1 MPSNTAWCKEARKCD
16 NTKSKAHANARDSA
30 SVLDDVAMD
39 SPYTTSGA
47 SSGSDTSEEP
57 PFVAAAPPIVAP
69 TGPRKTLVQAGWDT
83 VNFYRSL
90 LFYFCGGE
98 PKNCPYFAD
107 SPQARAQLYS
117 LFLVLWMWNRPH
129 YRAGSFQTDMLTN
142 LRNVAI
148 PGTGIALSWLVQF
161 RIVAFVFLIIG
172 YPLVCLIAG
181 LRKGGFRGAAT
192 AYSEQLLTPQDWF
205 SFWRLNCVLAS
216 YHSQVTHA
224 KGFHQED
231 KWTFLKSAE
240 KAGIAV
246 SPWLQPKTLV
256 IKDKNEEGG
265 MGIHFFSNAVHGG
278 QWIIQEKLSNDA
290 FISSLLP
297 QSAPLST
304 LRVITSSKG
313 GLRASSLP
321 ASCASRAPLP
331 GSPVPED
338 VSTLSCVFRAGRAHA
353 DTDHN
358 CILFDVDC
366 ASGEIR
372 KGTTNMH
379 WYQLGPDKV
388 FTTPWLNLE
397 HTITTHPDCD
407 GEAAVTGHTIPNM
420 SGIKHLCES
429 AHLALLPDV
438 PLAGWDVALTEEAG
452 MCLLEVNLSCN
463 FFRGSFDQKAY
474 FDFVNDYFEFLGN
487 CPCQTNQQKNVKS
500 L

>member
-1 MPSNTAWCKEARKCD
+1 MPSNTAWCKAEQKCGSSTLEKTD
-16 NTKSKAHANARDSA
+16 ARDSSP
-30 SVLDDVAMD
+30 SVLDDITSD
-39 SPYTTSGA
+39 SPYTTSAGED
-47 SSGSDTSEEP
+47 GSDTSEEP
-57 PFVAAAPPIVAP
+57 AVIASTHTIVAS
-69 TGPRKTLVQAGWDT
+69 TGPCKTWTQATWDT
-83 VNFYRSL
+83 VNFYRSI
-90 LFYFCGGE
+90 LFYFRGGE
-98 PKNCPYFAD
+98 PKSCPYFAE

-172 YPLVCLIAG
+172 YPLVCLVAG
-181 LRKGGFRGAAT
+181 LRKGGFRNAAT
-192 AYSEQLLTPQDWF
+192 AYTEQLLTPQDWF

-216 YHSQVTHA
+216 YHAHVTQA
-224 KGFHQED
+224 KGFGQED
-231 KWTFLKSAE
+231 KWTFLKSAQA
-240 KAGIAV
+240 AGIPV
-246 SPWLQPKTLV
+246 SPWLQHKNLV

-265 MGIHFFSNAVHGG
+265 MGIHFFSNAVQGG

-297 QSAPLST
+297 TSGPLST

-313 GLRASSLP
+313 GLRASTLP
-321 ASCASRAPLP
+321 KSCASRAPLP
-331 GSPVPED
+331 GSPLAED
-338 VSTLSCVFRAGRAHA
+338 ISTLSCVFRAGRAHA

-366 ASGEIR
+366 ATGEIR

-379 WYQLGPDKV
+379 WYQLGLDKV
-388 FTTPWLNLE
+388 LTTPWLNLR
-397 HTITTHPDCD
+397 HTITSHPDCD
-407 GEAAVTGHTIPNM
+407 GDTVVTGHTIPNI

-438 PLAGWDVALTEEAG
+438 PLAGWDVALTKEAG

-463 FFRGSFDQKAY
+463 FFRGSFDQEAY
-474 FDFVNDYFEFLGN
+474 FDFVNEYFSFLGG
-487 CPCQTNQQKNVKS
+487 VAS
-500 L
+500 